1 LNGIQDLS
9 QKGFYPVFSDDKTHK
24 MTNLLDGVKTAKI
37 TITKEIQ
44 SLSESAKDVNM
55 SLVDRIESLEDI
67 ISIEIGDTSLKRA
80 RNLEREV
87 DIRQLYIKYEGENP
101 SGTQKDRIAFAQVH
115 DAFRRNYAVISL
127 ATCGNYGVAVA
138 YAAYLVG
145 IECKIFIPDS
155 YQTQRIQEMQNFNAE
170 IIRLPGSYEEAV
182 HSSTRFAAENE
193 WYDANP
199 GGANTPL
206 QISAYAEIAYEIY
219 DQLRDAPKYIAAP
232 VSNGTLLA
240 GVYRGF
246 VSLYKRGR
254 TSRIP
259 IFIAGSSAH
268 KNPII
273 TSFKAGLDHCL
284 DIDPKTIKETPI
296 NEPLINWH
304 SFDGDE
310 ALYALRQTN
319 GEARHISD
327 KKMKDMS
334 TFLHKKEGYRILPA
348 STAGLIAFLEMHEKN
363 NFINDRYVAILT
375 GRY

>member
-1 LNGIQDLS
+1 
-9 QKGFYPVFSDDKTHK
+9 
-24 MTNLLDGVKTAKI
+24 MMMNLLDGVKSAEIK
-37 TITKEIQ
+37 ITKEVKG
-44 SLSESAKDVNM
+44 LSEVVKDKGLSM
-55 SLVDRIESLEDI
+55 VDRIECFEDI
-67 ISIEIGDTSLKRA
+67 ISLEIGDTSLNRA
-80 RNLEREV
+80 RNLEREL

-115 DAFRRNYAVISL
+115 DAFRREYDVISL

-138 YAAYLVG
+138 YAAFLAG
-145 IECKIFIPDS
+145 LRCKIFIPES
-155 YQTQRIQEMQNFNAE
+155 YHTERIKEMEAFHAK
-170 IIRLPGSYEEAV
+170 IIRLPGSYEDTVTESSRLAV
-182 HSSTRFAAENE
+182 ENE

-206 QISAYAEIAYEIY
+206 QISAYAGIAHEIY
-219 DQLRDAPKYIAAP
+219 DQLRDAPKCIASP

-246 VSLYKRGR
+246 VNLYKRGK

-259 IFIAGSSAH
+259 IFIAGSAAN

-273 TSFKAGLDHCL
+273 TSFKAGLEQCR
-284 DIDPKTIKETPI
+284 DIDPKRVKETVI

-304 SFDGDE
+304 SVDGNE
-310 ALYALRQTN
+310 ALYALRKTD
-319 GEARHISD
+319 GEAKHISD
-327 KKMKDMS
+327 KKMRDMS

-348 STAGLIAFLEMHEKN
+348 STAGLIAMLETHEKN
-363 NFINDRYVAILT
+363 EFINDRYVAILT